1 VPALVAPCSFHGPR
15 HRTLAV
21 RRQKKC
27 ITYFLTMLI
36 FVHTLP
42 HQLRTLD
49 ASSHYR
55 RGRVR
60 VGECNNAT
68 DVVVIQ
74 SHQQVLLTKGIF
86 HCVGDSCGNE
96 HEPIR
101 SPRNKVYAPRACRPK
116 RPNDALPRYCPKGN
130 VPIEIR
136 PSLAVRNVPQWVA
149 GMNILDSYR

>member
-1 VPALVAPCSFHGPR
+1 
-15 HRTLAV
+15 
-21 RRQKKC
+21 
-27 ITYFLTMLI
+27 MLI

-86 HCVGDSCGNE
+86 VYVDDS
-96 HEPIR
+96 
-101 SPRNKVYAPRACRPK
+101 A
-116 RPNDALPRYCPKGN
+116 
-130 VPIEIR
+130 
-136 PSLAVRNVPQWVA
+136 VA
-149 GMNILDSYR
+149 GMNLYDLQETRYKLRAPPIAKKA